1 VLSFAKREKELCLLG
16 VGLAATIFMAY
27 VPSMHFPEPNA
38 VAVAISIAI
47 FGIVIYGAIGV
58 VHHAGRLSHLLGEPY
73 GTLLLTLTAITV
85 EVIMVATMMLYGD
98 DDPTMGRDTIYC
110 TVMIA
115 LNGVLG
121 FAMLF
126 GGLRYGEQRFNLKSA
141 NSYLSMI
148 AALTA
153 VGLLLPDAA
162 KARGPAY
169 TLFVIVVC
177 CGLYGFFLRVQTKNH
192 TDFFTFPTRQIF
204 TLRPDD
210 LVAQRG
216 ATAGDERRAAPREG
230 HGLGY
235 HASMLVLTIVG
246 IAVIAEYL
254 AVALDHSITVLR
266 LPAQIGPI
274 VVAII
279 IVSPEGLA
287 ALRAGYANDFQRT
300 VNIVLGSALSTIAL
314 TVPAVLLVGGLM
326 GKSVTLALEDW
337 RGGLLFATLF
347 VTLLSSKDGE
357 ISELQG
363 LAHLCI
369 FGTFLFGEFF

>member
-1 VLSFAKREKELCLLG
+1 
-16 VGLAATIFMAY
+16 
-27 VPSMHFPEPNA
+27 
-38 VAVAISIAI
+38 
-47 FGIVIYGAIGV
+47 
-58 VHHAGRLSHLLGEPY
+58 
-73 GTLLLTLTAITV
+73 
-85 EVIMVATMMLYGD
+85 
-98 DDPTMGRDTIYC
+98 
-110 TVMIA
+110 
-115 LNGVLG
+115 
-121 FAMLF
+121 
-126 GGLRYGEQRFNLKSA
+126 
-141 NSYLSMI
+141 
-148 AALTA
+148 
-153 VGLLLPDAA
+153 
-162 KARGPAY
+162 
-169 TLFVIVVC
+169 
-177 CGLYGFFLRVQTKNH
+177 
-192 TDFFTFPTRQIF
+192 
-204 TLRPDD
+204 
-210 LVAQRG
+210 
-216 ATAGDERRAAPREG
+216 
-230 HGLGY
+230 
-235 HASMLVLTIVG
+235 
-246 IAVIAEYL
+246 VIAEYL